1 MTIPVQCLC
10 GLKRAG
16 GSLQVLTSS
25 ALTLVDPDV
34 LGLLDLEQTQAFIVG
49 LLREQL
55 KTVSKGLLRDFEASH
70 SCQQRP
76 GLLY

>member
-1 MTIPVQCLC
+1 MY
-10 GLKRAG
+10 GLTSAAV
-16 GSLQVLTSS
+16 SLQVLSSS

-55 KTVSKGLLRDFEASH
+55 KAVSKGLLRDFEVRIT
-70 SCQQRP
+70 C
-76 GLLY
+76 